1 MRSDKLLIA
10 LNFSLVIVAGMLLLS
25 LFDLEISPTGRAVY
39 DPSEML
45 CVVNFKENYNSWEDM
60 DSCCL
65 EVRKQLNCVK
75 DKGYYADKTVEWRC
89 STGELNYWLNQEAY
103 NYCKEQVIW

>member
-10 LNFSLVIVAGMLLLS
+10 LNFSLLIIAGMLVLN
-25 LFDLEISPTGRAVY
+25 LFEISISPTGKATY
-39 DPSEML
+39 DTSEML
-45 CVVNFKENYNSWEDM
+45 CIVNFKENYNVWGDI

-65 EVRKQLNCVK
+65 EVRKQLSCVK
-75 DKGYYADKTVEWRC
+75 DKGYYTDKTVEWRC
-89 STGELNYWLNQEAY
+89 STGSLNYWLNDEMY

>member
-1 MRSDKLLIA
+1 MLGDKLLIA
-10 LNFSLVIVAGMLLLS
+10 LNFSLVIIAGILLLS
-25 LFDLEISPTGRAVY
+25 LFDIGISPTGRATY

-45 CVVNFKENYNSWEDM
+45 CVVNFKENYNSWEDI

-65 EVRKQLNCVK
+65 EVRKQLSCVK
-75 DKGYYADKTVEWRC
+75 DKGYYTDKTVEWRC
-89 STGELNYWLNQEAY
+89 GTGPLNYWLSDETY